1 LVLKIAAMILKR
13 PLNITEES
21 TQKDL
26 NLMENCFGRLNYYIS
41 SLKIRKK
48 LL

>member
-21 TQKDL
+21 TQKDS
-26 NLMENCFGRLNYYIS
+26 NLMENCFGRLNYFIS
-41 SLKIRKK
+41 SSKICKK